1 MLKVWK
7 KFRYLAL
14 GAVVLQFGG
23 CGFGGGGFGG
33 LFGGLLENAVSYTA
47 LEFLTDN
54 DGIFDLF
61 SD

>member
-1 MLKVWK
+1 MLKFWK

-23 CGFGGGGFGG
+23 GCGIGG
-33 LFGGLLENAVSYTA
+33 LFGGLLENAVSYAA

-54 DGIFDLF
+54 TAIFDLF
-61 SD
+61 AD

>member
-1 MLKVWK
+1 MLKSWK

-14 GAVVLQFGG
+14 GAVALQFGG
-23 CGFGGGGFGG
+23 CG
-33 LFGGLLENAVSYTA
+33 LFDNLLQNAVSFTA

>member
-1 MLKVWK
+1 MLKFWN
-7 KFRYLAL
+7 KFRYFAL

-23 CGFGGGGFGG
+23 CGING
-33 LFGGLLENAVSYTA
+33 LWSGLLENAISFTA

-61 SD
+61 AD

>member
-1 MLKVWK
+1 MLKFWK
-7 KFRYLAL
+7 KFRYFAL

-23 CGFGGGGFGG
+23 CN
-33 LFGGLLENAVSYTA
+33 LFSQLLENAVSFTA

-61 SD
+61 AD

>member
-1 MLKVWK
+1 MLKSWK

-14 GAVVLQFGG
+14 GAVALQFGG
-23 CGFGGGGFGG
+23 CG
-33 LFGGLLENAVSYTA
+33 LFGNLLQNSVSFTA

-61 SD
+61 AD

>member
-1 MLKVWK
+1 MLKFWK
-7 KFRYLAL
+7 KFRYFAL

-23 CGFGGGGFGG
+23 CGVGN
-33 LFGGLLENAVSYTA
+33 LFSNLLADAVSFTA

-61 SD
+61 AD

>member
-1 MLKVWK
+1 MLKVWR

-14 GAVVLQFGG
+14 GAVVLQFGAGG
-23 CGFGGGGFGG
+23 CFGGIFS
-33 LFGGLLENAVSYTA
+33 GLLENAVSYTA

-61 SD
+61 ND